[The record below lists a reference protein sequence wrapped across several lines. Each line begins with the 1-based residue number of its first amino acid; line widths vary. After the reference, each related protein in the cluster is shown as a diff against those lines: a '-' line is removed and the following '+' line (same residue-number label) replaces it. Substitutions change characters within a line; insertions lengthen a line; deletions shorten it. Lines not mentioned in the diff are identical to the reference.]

1 MTSRITKIDDKY
13 GELALVRVEGSLRL
27 ADAELLEEAYM
38 DLRTKHSGL
47 IGIDLS
53 NTSFLDSDSASVLC
67 RLQQQGAQLLGLHFF
82 IQRVIE
88 AAVHAQ
94 SHGPQAQRL

>member
-13 GELALVRVEGSLRL
+13 GALALLRVEGSLHL
-27 ADAELLEEAYM
+27 EDAEVLEATYFE
-38 DLRTKHSGL
+38 LRQKHQGL

-67 RLQQQGAQLLGLHFF
+67 RLQEQGAKLLGLHFF
-82 IQRVIE
+82 IQRIIE
-88 AAVHAQ
+88 AAENAQ
-94 SHGPQAQRL
+94 

>member
-13 GELALVRVEGSLRL
+13 GELALLRVEGSLHL
-27 ADAELLEEAYM
+27 ADAEVLEAAYM
-38 DLRTKHSGL
+38 DLRQKHSGL

-53 NTSFLDSDSASVLC
+53 STNFLDSESANVLC

-88 AAVHAQ
+88 AAENAQ
-94 SHGPQAQRL
+94 

>member
-1 MTSRITKIDDKY
+1 MTSRITKIDDKR
-13 GELALVRVEGSLRL
+13 GELALLRVEGSLRL
-27 ADAELLEEAYM
+27 ADAEVLEEAYL
-38 DLRTKHSGL
+38 DLRQKHSGI

-88 AAVHAQ
+88 AAENAQ
-94 SHGPQAQRL
+94 